1 MKTILILLLLVVCL
15 GGAYLSRPS
24 QEDFTNFI
32 KAQNGA
38 SGANSIGD
46 VLKVAKGSL
55 ATDVYLQ
62 STTFHDDKLWTTES
76 QDGKVQYVG
85 LFSHWW
91 KLSSGSSGAA
101 AKS

>member
-1 MKTILILLLLVVCL
+1 MKTIIILALLVVSI

-24 QEDFTNFI
+24 QADFANFI

-38 SGANSIGD
+38 TNTTSIKD
-46 VLKVAKGSL
+46 ILKAATGTFS
-55 ATDVYLQ
+55 TDVYLQ
-62 STTFHDDKLWTTES
+62 SVTFNDYKIWTSVS
-76 QDGKVQYVG
+76 QNGQTQYVG